1 MFLSDAYH
9 HDAKFVKKLETCKQ
23 MAMNSTHVWIFGH
36 GLSQTDQNNATPIL
50 DGKKLYLSVSTTHFI
65 TTTNLTKETK
75 THIIRLV
82 GIALE
87 LVRFACKESVHSE

>member
-50 DGKKLYLSVSTTHFI
+50 DGKKLYLSVSTTQ
-65 TTTNLTKETK
+65 TNLTKETK

-87 LVRFACKESVHSE
+87 LVRFACKESVHFE

>member
-1 MFLSDAYH
+1 
-9 HDAKFVKKLETCKQ
+9 

-36 GLSQTDQNNATPIL
+36 GLLQTDQNNATPIL
-50 DGKKLYLSVSTTHFI
+50 DGKKLYLSVSTTQ
-65 TTTNLTKETK
+65 TNLTKETK